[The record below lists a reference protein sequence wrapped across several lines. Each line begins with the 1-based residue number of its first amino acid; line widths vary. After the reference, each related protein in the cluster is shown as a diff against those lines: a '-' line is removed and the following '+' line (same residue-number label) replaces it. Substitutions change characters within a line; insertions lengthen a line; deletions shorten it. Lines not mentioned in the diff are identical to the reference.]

1 MPAHA
6 GHGRQAPL
14 QAVATLTRTVS
25 TPTARDE
32 VIHTTANHPWLTAD
46 HGWLVAGHL
55 QVGEPVRLLDGATA
69 RVVMLQTLPGVGP
82 MWDLSLDSVHAFAVG
97 DVQAVV
103 HNVNCFNSPPLSI
116 DDGQFGAKV
125 GKHAADFGLDPA
137 DPEARVQIH
146 AIINDIHD
154 NFDEVRQGPR
164 NPKGGG
170 GSDYLF
176 YRQGANVVV
185 TQADG
190 QFVTI
195 LQGGETNGWFQR
207 AIPVAGP

>member
-1 MPAHA
+1 MPSSDT
-6 GHGRQAPL
+6 L
-14 QAVATLTRTVS
+14 ATGLT
-25 TPTARDE
+25 E
-32 VIHTTANHPWLTAD
+32 VIHTTASHPWLTAD
-46 HGWLVAGHL
+46 RGWARAGTLH
-55 QVGEPVRLLDGATA
+55 VGEPVQLLNGATA
-69 RVVMLQTLPGVGP
+69 TVVALQTLPGVGA
-82 MWDLSLDSVHAFAVG
+82 MWDLSLDATHTFAVG
-97 DVQAVV
+97 DVQVVV
-103 HNVNCFNSPPLSI
+103 HNVDCFNSPPLSI

-125 GKHAADFGLDPA
+125 GKHAADFRLDPA
-137 DPEARVQIH
+137 DPEARAQVR

-154 NFDEVRQGPR
+154 NFDEVRQGPW

-185 TQADG
+185 TQANG

>member
-1 MPAHA
+1 VAA
-6 GHGRQAPL
+6 YVYVIQA
-14 QAVATLTRTVS
+14 
-25 TPTARDE
+25 
-32 VIHTTANHPWLTAD
+32 
-46 HGWLVAGHL
+46 
-55 QVGEPVRLLDGATA
+55 
-69 RVVMLQTLPGVGP
+69 LPGVGP
-82 MWDLSLDSVHAFAVG
+82 MWDLSLDATHTFAVG
-97 DVQAVV
+97 ASQAVV

-137 DPEARVQIH
+137 DPAARAQIC

-154 NFDEVRQGPR
+154 NFDEVRQGPW

-176 YRQGANVVV
+176 YRQGTNVVV

-207 AIPVAGP
+207 ATRVARP